1 MKVHRAN
8 DEAMEAHATSGS
20 ERDSSTPPTT
30 ARAAAVMPKRLRPI
44 LSLEDLEHAAKRH
57 LPRPIFGYVSGAAE
71 TGASLRDNRA
81 AFAEFG
87 FITRVLRDVSTRSQE
102 TALMGQTYSAPFG
115 IAPMGIAAL
124 SAYRGDLVLAGAA
137 RRARIPMVMSG
148 SSLIRLEDVLQEN
161 PHAWFQ
167 AYLPGEPAKIDAL
180 VDRVQAAGYG
190 TLVLTVDTAVLANR
204 ENNVRTGF
212 STPLRPSLRLAW
224 DGLVRPRWLV
234 GTALRTLFKH
244 GMPHFENSQATRGAA
259 IVSRS
264 VMRDFGAKDHL
275 SWTHLAQIRR
285 RWRGRLVV
293 KGIMS
298 PDDALIARDEGADGI
313 VVSNHGGRQLD
324 GTVSPLRV
332 LPSIVERVGREYP
345 VMMDGGIRRGTDI
358 VKALALGAKFVFV
371 GRPFVYAA
379 AIGGQAGVEHAIRLL
394 ADEVRRDLGLLG
406 LDRLHQLGREHLLP
420 LREFGTWR
428 STSARSQR

>member
-1 MKVHRAN
+1 MKSRRTE
-8 DEAMEAHATSGS
+8 DEDLG
-20 ERDSSTPPTT
+20 
-30 ARAAAVMPKRLRPI
+30 ARATAVPSKRLRHI
-44 LSLEDLEHAAKRH
+44 LSLEDLEPAARRH

-71 TGASLRDNRA
+71 TGASLCDNRA
-81 AFAEFG
+81 AFAELG
-87 FITRVLRDVSTRSQE
+87 FVTRVLRDVSARSQE
-102 TALMGQTYSAPFG
+102 TTMMGRTYSAPFG

-124 SAYRGDLVLAGAA
+124 SAYRGDLVLARAA
-137 RRARIPMVMSG
+137 RNARIPMVMSG
-148 SSLIRLEDVLQEN
+148 SSLIRLEDLVQEN

-167 AYLPGEPAKIDAL
+167 AYLPGESARIDAL

-234 GTALRTLFKH
+234 GTALRTLVRH
-244 GMPHFENSQATRGAA
+244 GMPHFENSHATRGAA
-259 IVSRS
+259 IVSRN
-264 VMRDFGAKDHL
+264 VVRDFGAKDHL
-275 SWTHLAQIRR
+275 SRTHLAQIRR
-285 RWRGRLVV
+285 RWRGHLVV

-298 PDDALIARDEGADGI
+298 ADDALMVRDEGADGI

-332 LPSIVERVGREYP
+332 LPGIVERVGRDYP

-358 VKALALGAKFVFV
+358 AKALALGAKFVFV
-371 GRPFVYAA
+371 GRPFLYAA
-379 AIGGQAGVEHAIRLL
+379 AIAGQAGVEHAIGLL

-406 LDRLHQLGREHLLP
+406 LDHPQQLGREHLLP
-420 LREFGTWR
+420 LGGRAGPLG
-428 STSARSQR
+428 